1 MYCSDEHDDFYEV
14 KENVDLS
21 NINPNRSETTP
32 ISRKSSDESDKNIF
46 VFNSSSVDAVNSS
59 DIRSKSKLSNGS
71 ITSWTESSDM
81 NNSIN
86 FNWKGKAIR
95 ESPVWCM
102 DFCND
107 LIILGCSDGR
117 LEFWEASSGKLMV
130 RQATTNN
137 KIYSITNIFNNY
149 IQKVLKTSLVVMRM
163 LRYTNISLR
172 IKPASTRCLGI

>member
-1 MYCSDEHDDFYEV
+1 MTFVCYFRDLYRSNEDDDFYEA

-21 NINPNRSETTP
+21 NINPHKQETIP
-32 ISRKSSDESDKNIF
+32 ISRKSSDESDKNVF
-46 VFNSSSVDAVNSS
+46 VFKSSSVDAVNSS
-59 DIRSKSKLSNGS
+59 YIRNKSKLSNGS
-71 ITSWTESSDM
+71 ITSRTEGSDI

-102 DFCND
+102 DFCDD

-130 RQATTNN
+130 
-137 KIYSITNIFNNY
+137 
-149 IQKVLKTSLVVMRM
+149 
-163 LRYTNISLR
+163 
-172 IKPASTRCLGI
+172 CLTIIIIIN